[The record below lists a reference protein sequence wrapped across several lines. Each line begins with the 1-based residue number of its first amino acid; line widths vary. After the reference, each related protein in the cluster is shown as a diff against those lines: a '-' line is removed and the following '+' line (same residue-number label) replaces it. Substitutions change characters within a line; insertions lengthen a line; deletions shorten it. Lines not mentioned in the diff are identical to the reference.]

1 MNNYEP
7 LNKILYNLSI
17 IILYLF
23 LFFLILNVLT
33 IYVIPENFWSTLVSG
48 GFLFLIIVILLY
60 KKMKRISI
68 EKLLN
73 QFF

>member
-1 MNNYEP
+1 MNKYEP
-7 LNKILYNLSI
+7 LNQILYNLSI

-33 IYVIPENFWSTLVSG
+33 IYVIPENFWSTLISG
-48 GFLFLIIVILLY
+48 GFLFLIIVFLLY
-60 KKMKRISI
+60 KKIKHISI
-68 EKLLN
+68 ENLLN

>member
-60 KKMKRISI
+60 KKMKHISI